1 MTSRRDEIDDLLGL
15 LRDHVEPLAGAAEVG
30 EAVAWAMACAS
41 LGDNHLWQDLGLP
54 SRLELSELIGHWFP
68 RLAALNTHNMKW
80 KKFFYKQLCLRE
92 QLLICKAP
100 SCGVCSDHSLCFG
113 PEEAATVAA
122 VPVKLLLSERL
133 LDARIEHIEGL
144 RAHNAHAVHATR
156 AGSPEYEAG
165 GACYASGTARLTVSP
180 ER

>member
-1 MTSRRDEIDDLLGL
+1 MDAHAVPAPDWPALAGRMASRRDEIDDLLGL
-15 LRDHVEPLAGAAEVG
+15 LRDHAEPLAGPAAEVG

-54 SRLELSELIGHWFP
+54 SRLELSRLIGHWFP

-92 QLLICKAP
+92 ELLICKAP
-100 SCGVCSDHSLCFG
+100 SCGVCADHSLCFG

-122 VPVKLLLSERL
+122 
-133 LDARIEHIEGL
+133 H
-144 RAHNAHAVHATR
+144 
-156 AGSPEYEAG
+156 
-165 GACYASGTARLTVSP
+165 
-180 ER
+180 